1 MCPIL
6 AVRPEGKLSEQ
17 KLSIRAIV
25 VA

>member
-17 KLSIRAIV
+17 KLSVRAIV